1 MRFTSRTSDWYVA
14 PNGHLLQ
21 KNVQRT
27 TEYTVSP
34 FSVTIRLLQH
44 YVFAP
49 VIVAVGICAEAC
61 FSALLLFVL
70 AFFSETLPSV
80 HAQQRTV
87 QGADGKPVVIT
98 NISRIVTAGGAVT
111 ETVFAL
117 GMGRNVV
124 ATDLSSTFPDDV
136 RKLPQIG
143 YWRTLAAEGVL
154 SMKPTL
160 IILPT
165 EAGPPNV
172 IEQLKASG
180 VPVLVVP
187 SEYSVE
193 GAREKI
199 RRVAQALGKEK
210 EGTALIAQIDA
221 DITTAKQ
228 LVSLVKSHPRVL
240 SIYARGAKTMLISGK
255 KTSSFEMVQLAGGT
269 NAVTEFDGTK
279 PVTAEAIV
287 GIAPEVLLMTTH
299 GAESLG
305 GTIQAIATIPGMELT
320 PAGKNK
326 SVVTVDDLAL
336 LGFGPR
342 MGKALIELTQ
352 KLHPELMAKKQ
363 ATSPVLPI
371 KATR

>member
-1 MRFTSRTSDWYVA
+1 MPQVNAQNA
-14 PNGHLLQ
+14 PPQNALPQ
-21 KNVQRT
+21 NNQA
-27 TEYTVSP
+27 VS
-34 FSVTIRLLQH
+34 
-44 YVFAP
+44 
-49 VIVAVGICAEAC
+49 
-61 FSALLLFVL
+61 
-70 AFFSETLPSV
+70 
-80 HAQQRTV
+80 RTV
-87 QGADGKPVVIT
+87 QGADGKSVVIT
-98 NISRIVTAGGAVT
+98 NTSRIVTAGGAVT
-111 ETVFAL
+111 EIVFAL
-117 GMGRNVV
+117 GMGGNVV
-124 ATDLSSTFPDDV
+124 ATDLSSTFPEQV

-143 YWRTLAAEGVL
+143 YWRTLAAEGLL

-187 SEYSVE
+187 SEYSAD
-193 GAREKI
+193 GAKEKI
-199 RRVAQALGKEK
+199 RRIAQALGKEK
-210 EGTALIAQIDA
+210 EAAAVIQQLETDIA
-221 DITTAKQ
+221 TAKQ
-228 LVSLVKSHPRVL
+228 LVSRTTSRPRVL

-255 KTSSFEMVQLAGGT
+255 KTLSFEMVQLAGGV

-279 PVTAEAIV
+279 PVTAEAVV

-305 GTIQAIATIPGMELT
+305 GTAQAITAIPGMELT

-326 SVVTVDDLAL
+326 RVVTVDDLAL

-352 KLHPELMAKKQ
+352 ELHPELVAKKQ
-363 ATSPVLPI
+363 VSSPTLPV
-371 KATR
+371 KAAR